1 MDELQNVLEPEL
13 KLSETLCF
21 CGGIS
26 FRVFKQH
33 NLQVDFIV
41 DLLAIKEF
49 DHQIRVIKIL
59 YIRNAIACN
68 ILELGTTKIFQLLLI
83 VNELGGRGGGFY
95 IIFEVWRWFTSSLYF
110 SYSKVEI
117 VAFSLHLFLTFQMF
131 M

>member
-13 KLSETLCF
+13 KLLETLCF

-41 DLLAIKEF
+41 DLLAIKKF
-49 DHQIRVIKIL
+49 DHQIRVIEIL

-68 ILELGTTKIFQLLLI
+68 ILGLETTKIFQLLLI
-83 VNELGGRGGGFY
+83 VNELGRVSTSSW
-95 IIFEVWRWFTSSLYF
+95 IWRWFTSSLYF
-110 SYSKVEI
+110 SYSKVKI
-117 VAFSLHLFLTFQMF
+117 VAFSLNLFLTFQKF
-131 M
+131 T

>member
-41 DLLAIKEF
+41 DLLAIKKF

-59 YIRNAIACN
+59 SFRNAIACN
-68 ILELGTTKIFQLLLI
+68 ILGLGTTKIFQLLLI
-83 VNELGGRGGGFY
+83 VNVFFLGGGGGFY
-95 IIFEVWRWFTSSLYF
+95 IIFEVWR
-110 SYSKVEI
+110 
-117 VAFSLHLFLTFQMF
+117 
-131 M
+131 